1 MKESRYALWDSVAVL
16 VIWACLIGFVAI
28 MKNGVLVACAAVAS
42 IYFLPKSAQWVLL
55 LMDNSGGSREKETVF
70 GGVVEKG
77 KLDVLHKIRYMKIR
91 FDDKDLKGVYMAF
104 MDAMPEGIADGE
116 RVVVHY
122 LPKSK
127 IITEIMKAS
136 TSE

>member
-16 VIWACLIGFVAI
+16 VIWACLIGFVAV
-28 MKNGVLVACAAVAS
+28 MKNGVLIACAAVAS

-55 LMDNSGGSREKETVF
+55 LMDYSGGSREKETVF
-70 GGVVEKG
+70 SGVAEKG
-77 KLDVLHKIRYMKIR
+77 KLDVLHKIRYVKIR
-91 FDDKDLKGVYMAF
+91 FDDKDLKGVYIAL
-104 MDAMPEGIADGE
+104 MDAMPKDIAGGE

-127 IITEIMKAS
+127 IVTEVRKAS